1 MYVYTFVCI
10 YKCMKMCMYVCVYV
24 CVYEGIPGSSQWKAI
39 VGGVTRAVYAR
50 KIVVKKIQVIPKRDN
65 G

>member
-1 MYVYTFVCI
+1 MYVYT
-10 YKCMKMCMYVCVYV
+10 YVC
-24 CVYEGIPGSSQWKAI
+24 IPGSSQWKAI

-50 KIVVKKIQVIPKRDN
+50 KIVVKKIQVIPKRDK